1 MVTGI
6 LTQDNIA
13 SFILDESG
21 DRHFEDRII
30 WDGYLAHW
38 SGVKVHARE
47 LEQHDYKNN
56 EPIIIIWPVETR
68 STEPFVEL
76 YYNERLTKYFVS
88 FLGHTAVNVNGS
100 IFNFSHLMNENEIM
114 EKEEYFFRPALG
126 EFAPSP
132 NNGLFEILED
142 GRVFYDK
149 FGRNFMRTIHRIRIF
164 GLDTEKMMATLKQS
178 LDIILNTPPN
188 PKEPDK
194 YKDFS
199 IVSNNCATIIR
210 DVFNQCGF
218 PEIKGRFPR
227 DLFVNTTYHL
237 FCHPELDVQYAKL
250 PQLFVPEAPMSMVSP
265 LLNFRNY
272 FRKNELRIFETS

>member
-6 LTQDNIA
+6 LTQDNNT

-30 WDGYLAHW
+30 WSGYLTHW
-38 SGVKVHARE
+38 SGEKIHARE
-47 LEQHDYKNN
+47 LEQHDYENN
-56 EPIIIIWPVETR
+56 EPIIILWPIE
-68 STEPFVEL
+68 SSLNEPFVDL

-88 FLGHTAVNVNGS
+88 FLGHTAINVNGS

-164 GLDTEKMMATLKQS
+164 GLDTEKMMAVLKKS
-178 LDIILNTPPN
+178 LDIILNTTPN

-194 YKDFS
+194 YKDFN

-227 DLFVNTTYHL
+227 DLFVNTAYHL
-237 FCHPELDVQYAKL
+237 FCHPELNVQYTKL
-250 PQLFVPEAPMSMVSP
+250 PQLFVPEAPMSRLSP
-265 LLNFRNY
+265 LLNFWNY
-272 FRKNELRIFETS
+272 FRKNELRIFESS

>member
-30 WDGYLAHW
+30 WNGYLAHW
-38 SGVKVHARE
+38 SGEKVFARE
-47 LEQHDYKNN
+47 LEQHDYENN
-56 EPIIIIWPVETR
+56 EPIIIIWPVESSPTK
-68 STEPFVEL
+68 PFVDL

-88 FLGHTAVNVNGS
+88 YLGHTAVNVNGS

-114 EKEEYFFRPALG
+114 GKEEYFYRPALG

-164 GLDTEKMMATLKQS
+164 GLDTEKMMAAFKQS
-178 LDIILNTPPN
+178 LDVILNTPPH
-188 PKEPDK
+188 PKEPEK

-218 PEIKGRFPR
+218 PEIKGSFPR
-227 DLFVNTTYHL
+227 DLFVNTAYHL

-250 PQLFVPEAPMSMVSP
+250 PQLLVPEAPMSVVSP

-272 FRKNELRIFETS
+272 FRKNELRIFESS

>member
-6 LTQDNIA
+6 LTQDNNA

-30 WDGYLAHW
+30 WNGYLAHW
-38 SGVKVHARE
+38 SGEKVYARE
-47 LEQHDYKNN
+47 LEQHDYENN
-56 EPIIIIWPVETR
+56 EPIIIIWPVESS
-68 STEPFVEL
+68 STEPFVDL

-100 IFNFSHLMNENEIM
+100 IFNFSHLMHENEIM

-164 GLDTEKMMATLKQS
+164 GLDTEKMMAALKQS
-178 LDIILNTPPN
+178 LDVILNTPPN

-199 IVSNNCATIIR
+199 IISNNCATIIR

-237 FCHPELDVQYAKL
+237 FCHPELDIQYAKL

-265 LLNFRNY
+265 KLNIRN
-272 FRKNELRIFETS
+272 

>member
-1 MVTGI
+1 M
-6 LTQDNIA
+6 
-13 SFILDESG
+13 
-21 DRHFEDRII
+21 
-30 WDGYLAHW
+30 
-38 SGVKVHARE
+38 HARE
-47 LEQHDYKNN
+47 LEQHDYENN
-56 EPIIIIWPVETR
+56 EPIIIIWPVESSPTK
-68 STEPFVEL
+68 PFVDL

-88 FLGHTAVNVNGS
+88 YLGHTAVNVNGS

-114 EKEEYFFRPALG
+114 EKEEYFYRPALG

-164 GLDTEKMMATLKQS
+164 GLDTEKMMAAFKQS
-178 LDIILNTPPN
+178 LDVILNTPPH
-188 PKEPDK
+188 PKEPEK

-237 FCHPELDVQYAKL
+237 FCHPELDVQYEKL

-272 FRKNELRIFETS
+272 FRKNELRIFESS

>member
-1 MVTGI
+1 
-6 LTQDNIA
+6 
-13 SFILDESG
+13 
-21 DRHFEDRII
+21 
-30 WDGYLAHW
+30 
-38 SGVKVHARE
+38 
-47 LEQHDYKNN
+47 
-56 EPIIIIWPVETR
+56 
-68 STEPFVEL
+68 
-76 YYNERLTKYFVS
+76 
-88 FLGHTAVNVNGS
+88 
-100 IFNFSHLMNENEIM
+100 
-114 EKEEYFFRPALG
+114 
-126 EFAPSP
+126 
-132 NNGLFEILED
+132 
-142 GRVFYDK
+142 
-149 FGRNFMRTIHRIRIF
+149 MRTIHRIRIF

-272 FRKNELRIFETS
+272 FRKNELRIFESS

>member
-6 LTQDNIA
+6 LTQDNNA

-30 WDGYLAHW
+30 WNGYLAHW
-38 SGVKVHARE
+38 SGEKVHARE
-47 LEQHDYKNN
+47 LEQHDYENN

-68 STEPFVEL
+68 STEPFVDL

-114 EKEEYFFRPALG
+114 DKEEYFYRPALG

-272 FRKNELRIFETS
+272 FRKNELRIFESS

>member
-6 LTQDNIA
+6 LTQDNNT

-30 WDGYLAHW
+30 WSGYLTHW
-38 SGVKVHARE
+38 SGEKIHARE
-47 LEQHDYKNN
+47 LEQHDYENN
-56 EPIIIIWPVETR
+56 EPIIILWPIE
-68 STEPFVEL
+68 SSLNEPFVDL

-88 FLGHTAVNVNGS
+88 FLGHTAINVNGS

-164 GLDTEKMMATLKQS
+164 GLDTEKMMAVLKKS
-178 LDIILNTPPN
+178 LDIILNTTPN

-194 YKDFS
+194 YKDFN

-227 DLFVNTTYHL
+227 DLFVNTAYHL

-250 PQLFVPEAPMSMVSP
+250 PQLFVPEAPMSRLSP
-265 LLNFRNY
+265 LLNFWNY
-272 FRKNELRIFETS
+272 FRKNELRIFESS

>member
-21 DRHFEDRII
+21 DRRFEDRII

-47 LEQHDYKNN
+47 LEQHDYTNN

-68 STEPFVEL
+68 STEPFVDL

-114 EKEEYFFRPALG
+114 DKEEYFYRPALG

-272 FRKNELRIFETS
+272 FRKNELRIFESS

>member
-6 LTQDNIA
+6 LTQYQIA

-30 WDGYLAHW
+30 WNGYLAHW
-38 SGVKVHARE
+38 SGEKVHARE
-47 LEQHDYKNN
+47 LEQHDYENN

-68 STEPFVEL
+68 STAPFVDL
-76 YYNERLTKYFVS
+76 YYNERLTKYFIS

-114 EKEEYFFRPALG
+114 EKEEYFYRPALG

-178 LDIILNTPPN
+178 LDVILNTTPN

-272 FRKNELRIFETS
+272 FRKNELRIFESS

>member
-30 WDGYLAHW
+30 WNGYLAHW
-38 SGVKVHARE
+38 SGEKVHARE
-47 LEQHDYKNN
+47 LEQHDYENN

-68 STEPFVEL
+68 STEPFVDL

-114 EKEEYFFRPALG
+114 EKEEYFYRPALG

-250 PQLFVPEAPMSMVSP
+250 PQLFVTEAPMSMVSP
-265 LLNFRNY
+265 SLNFWNY
-272 FRKNELRIFETS
+272 FRKNELRIFESS

>member
-6 LTQDNIA
+6 LTQDNNT

-30 WDGYLAHW
+30 WSGYLTHW
-38 SGVKVHARE
+38 SGEKIHARE
-47 LEQHDYKNN
+47 LEQHDYENN
-56 EPIIIIWPVETR
+56 EPIIILWPIE
-68 STEPFVEL
+68 SSLNEPFVDL

-88 FLGHTAVNVNGS
+88 FLGHTAINVNGS

-164 GLDTEKMMATLKQS
+164 GLDTEKMMAVLKKS
-178 LDIILNTPPN
+178 LDIILNTSPN

-194 YKDFS
+194 YRDFN

-227 DLFVNTTYHL
+227 DLFVNTAYHL
-237 FCHPELDVQYAKL
+237 FCHPELDVQYTKL
-250 PQLFVPEAPMSMVSP
+250 PQLFVPEAPMSRLSP
-265 LLNFRNY
+265 LLNFWNY
-272 FRKNELRIFETS
+272 FRKNELRIFESS

>member
-6 LTQDNIA
+6 LTQVNHA

-30 WDGYLAHW
+30 WNGYLAHW
-38 SGVKVHARE
+38 SGEKVHARE
-47 LEQHDYKNN
+47 LKQHDYENN
-56 EPIIIIWPVETR
+56 EPIIIIWPVESS
-68 STEPFVEL
+68 STEPFVDL

-88 FLGHTAVNVNGS
+88 YLGHTAVNVNGS
-100 IFNFSHLMNENEIM
+100 IFNFSQLMNENEIM
-114 EKEEYFFRPALG
+114 DKEEYFYRPALG

-164 GLDTEKMMATLKQS
+164 GLDTEKMLAALTQS
-178 LDIILNTPPN
+178 LDIILNTPLN
-188 PKEPDK
+188 PKEPEK

-218 PEIKGRFPR
+218 PKIKGRFPR

-237 FCHPELDVQYAKL
+237 FCHPELDVQYSKL
-250 PQLFVPEAPMSMVSP
+250 PQLFVPEAPMSVVSP

-272 FRKNELRIFETS
+272 FRKNELRIFESS

>member
-6 LTQDNIA
+6 LTQDNNT

-21 DRHFEDRII
+21 VHHFEDRII
-30 WDGYLAHW
+30 WSGYLTHW
-38 SGVKVHARE
+38 SGEKIHARE
-47 LEQHDYKNN
+47 LEQHDYENN
-56 EPIIIIWPVETR
+56 EPIIILWPIE
-68 STEPFVEL
+68 SSLNEPFVDL

-88 FLGHTAVNVNGS
+88 FLGHTAINVNGS

-132 NNGLFEILED
+132 NNGLFEILEN

-164 GLDTEKMMATLKQS
+164 GLDTEKMMAVLKKS
-178 LDIILNTPPN
+178 LDIILNTSPN

-194 YKDFS
+194 YRDFN

-227 DLFVNTTYHL
+227 DLFVNTAYHL
-237 FCHPELDVQYAKL
+237 FCHPKLDVQYAKL
-250 PQLFVPEAPMSMVSP
+250 PQLFVPEAPMSRLSP
-265 LLNFRNY
+265 LINFWNY
-272 FRKNELRIFETS
+272 FRKNELRIFESS

>member
-6 LTQDNIA
+6 LTQDNNA

-30 WDGYLAHW
+30 WNGYLAHW
-38 SGVKVHARE
+38 SGEKVHARE
-47 LEQHDYKNN
+47 LEQHDYENN

-68 STEPFVEL
+68 STEPFVDL
-76 YYNERLTKYFVS
+76 YYNERLIKYFVS

-114 EKEEYFFRPALG
+114 EKEEYFYRPALG

-164 GLDTEKMMATLKQS
+164 GLNTEKMMATLKQS

-272 FRKNELRIFETS
+272 FRKNELRIFESS

>member
-6 LTQDNIA
+6 LTQDNNA
-13 SFILDESG
+13 SFILDENG
-21 DRHFEDRII
+21 DHYFEDRII
-30 WDGYLAHW
+30 WNGYLAHW
-38 SGVKVHARE
+38 SGEKVHARE
-47 LEQHDYKNN
+47 LEQHDYENN
-56 EPIIIIWPVETR
+56 EPIIIIWPVEST
-68 STEPFVEL
+68 STEPFVDL

-114 EKEEYFFRPALG
+114 EKEEYFYRPALG

-164 GLDTEKMMATLKQS
+164 GLDTEKMMAALKQS
-178 LDIILNTPPN
+178 LDVILNTPPN

-265 LLNFRNY
+265 LLNFWNY
-272 FRKNELRIFETS
+272 FRKNELRIFESS

>member
-56 EPIIIIWPVETR
+56 EPIIIIWPVESS
-68 STEPFVEL
+68 STEPFVDL
-76 YYNERLTKYFVS
+76 YYNERLTKYFIS

-114 EKEEYFFRPALG
+114 DKEEYFYRPALG

-149 FGRNFMRTIHRIRIF
+149 FGRNFMRTVHRIRIF
-164 GLDTEKMMATLKQS
+164 GLDTEKMMATLKHS
-178 LDIILNTPPN
+178 LDVILNTPPH
-188 PKEPDK
+188 PKEPEK

-272 FRKNELRIFETS
+272 FRKNELRIFESS

>member
-1 MVTGI
+1 MFNKAQIQLKTPEQFAIMRKAGRVVALCLEEI
-6 LTQDNIA
+6 KTQIKPGMTTLDLDLIA
-13 SFILDESG
+13 
-21 DRHFEDRII
+21 R
-30 WDGYLAHW
+30 
-38 SGVKVHARE
+38 
-47 LEQHDYKNN
+47 
-56 EPIIIIWPVETR
+56 
-68 STEPFVEL
+68 
-76 YYNERLTKYFVS
+76 
-88 FLGHTAVNVNGS
+88 
-100 IFNFSHLMNENEIM
+100 EIM
-114 EKEEYFFRPALG
+114 EKEEYFYRPALG

-164 GLDTEKMMATLKQS
+164 GLDTEKMMTTLKQS
-178 LDIILNTPPN
+178 LDVILNTPPN
-188 PKEPDK
+188 PKEPEK

-199 IVSNNCATIIR
+199 IVSNNCATIIQ

-250 PQLFVPEAPMSMVSP
+250 PQLLVPEAPMSVVSP

-272 FRKNELRIFETS
+272 FRKNELRIFESS

>member
-68 STEPFVEL
+68 STEPFVDL

-114 EKEEYFFRPALG
+114 DKEEYFYRPALG

>member
-6 LTQDNIA
+6 LTQDNNT

-21 DRHFEDRII
+21 DHHFEDRII
-30 WDGYLAHW
+30 WSGYLTHW
-38 SGVKVHARE
+38 SGEKIHARE
-47 LEQHDYKNN
+47 LEQHDYENN
-56 EPIIIIWPVETR
+56 EPIIILWPIE
-68 STEPFVEL
+68 SSLNEPFVDL

-88 FLGHTAVNVNGS
+88 FLGHTAINVNGS

-132 NNGLFEILED
+132 NNGLFEILEN

-164 GLDTEKMMATLKQS
+164 GLDTEKMMAVLKKS
-178 LDIILNTPPN
+178 LDIILNTTPN

-194 YKDFS
+194 YKDFN

-227 DLFVNTTYHL
+227 DLFVNTAYHL
-237 FCHPELDVQYAKL
+237 FCHPELNVQYTKL
-250 PQLFVPEAPMSMVSP
+250 PQLFVPEAPMSRLSP
-265 LLNFRNY
+265 LLNFWNY
-272 FRKNELRIFETS
+272 FRKNELRIFESS

>member
-1 MVTGI
+1 MITGI

-100 IFNFSHLMNENEIM
+100 IFNFSHLMHENEIM
-114 EKEEYFFRPALG
+114 EKEEYFYRPALG

-178 LDIILNTPPN
+178 LDVILNTPPN
-188 PKEPDK
+188 PKEPEK

-272 FRKNELRIFETS
+272 FRKNELRIFESS

>member
-6 LTQDNIA
+6 LIQDNIA

-30 WDGYLAHW
+30 WNGYLVHW
-38 SGVKVHARE
+38 SGEKVHARE
-47 LEQHDYKNN
+47 LEQHDYENN
-56 EPIIIIWPVETR
+56 EPIIIICSVESI
-68 STEPFVEL
+68 STKLFVDL

-88 FLGHTAVNVNGS
+88 FLGHTAVNVNGA

-114 EKEEYFFRPALG
+114 EKEEYFYRPALG
-126 EFAPSP
+126 EFARSP
-132 NNGLFEILED
+132 NNSLFKILED

-164 GLDTEKMMATLKQS
+164 GLDTDKMMTTLKQS
-178 LDIILNTPPN
+178 LDVILNTSPN
-188 PKEPDK
+188 PKEPEK

-237 FCHPELDVQYAKL
+237 FWHPELDVQYAKL

-272 FRKNELRIFETS
+272 FRNNELRIFESS

>member
-1 MVTGI
+1 M
-6 LTQDNIA
+6 D
-13 SFILDESG
+13 
-21 DRHFEDRII
+21 
-30 WDGYLAHW
+30 
-38 SGVKVHARE
+38 
-47 LEQHDYKNN
+47 
-56 EPIIIIWPVETR
+56 
-68 STEPFVEL
+68 L
-76 YYNERLTKYFVS
+76 YYNERPTKYFVS
-88 FLGHTAVNVNGS
+88 YLGHTAVNVNGS
-100 IFNFSHLMNENEIM
+100 IFNFSHLMHENEIM
-114 EKEEYFFRPALG
+114 EKEEYFYRPALG

-164 GLDTEKMMATLKQS
+164 GLDTEKMMTTLKQS
-178 LDIILNTPPN
+178 LDVILNTLPN
-188 PKEPDK
+188 PKEPEK

-237 FCHPELDVQYAKL
+237 FWHPELDVQYAKL

-272 FRKNELRIFETS
+272 FRNNELRIFESS

>member
-6 LTQDNIA
+6 LTQDNNT

-30 WDGYLAHW
+30 WSGYLTHW
-38 SGVKVHARE
+38 SGEKIHARE
-47 LEQHDYKNN
+47 LEQHDYENN
-56 EPIIIIWPVETR
+56 EPIIILWPIE
-68 STEPFVEL
+68 SSLNEPFVDL

-88 FLGHTAVNVNGS
+88 FLGHTAINVNGS

-149 FGRNFMRTIHRIRIF
+149 FGRNFMRRIHRIRIF
-164 GLDTEKMMATLKQS
+164 GLDTEKMMAVLKKS
-178 LDIILNTPPN
+178 LDIILNTTPN

-194 YKDFS
+194 YKDFN

-227 DLFVNTTYHL
+227 DLFVNTAYHL
-237 FCHPELDVQYAKL
+237 FCHPELDIQYAKL
-250 PQLFVPEAPMSMVSP
+250 PQLFVPEAPMSRLSP
-265 LLNFRNY
+265 LLNFWNY
-272 FRKNELRIFETS
+272 FRKNELRIFESS

>member
-1 MVTGI
+1 M
-6 LTQDNIA
+6 
-13 SFILDESG
+13 
-21 DRHFEDRII
+21 
-30 WDGYLAHW
+30 
-38 SGVKVHARE
+38 HARE
-47 LEQHDYKNN
+47 LEQHDYENN
-56 EPIIIIWPVETR
+56 EPIIIIWPVESS
-68 STEPFVEL
+68 STEPFVDL

-88 FLGHTAVNVNGS
+88 YLGHTAVNVNGS

-114 EKEEYFFRPALG
+114 EKEEYFYRPALG

-164 GLDTEKMMATLKQS
+164 GLDTEKMMAALKQS
-178 LDIILNTPPN
+178 LDVILNTPPN

-199 IVSNNCATIIR
+199 IISNNCATIIR

-237 FCHPELDVQYAKL
+237 FWHPELDVQYAKL

-265 LLNFRNY
+265 LLNFWNY
-272 FRKNELRIFETS
+272 FRKNELRIFESS

>member
-21 DRHFEDRII
+21 YRHFEDRII
-30 WDGYLAHW
+30 WNGYLAHW

-47 LEQHDYKNN
+47 LEQHDYENN
-56 EPIIIIWPVETR
+56 EPIIIIWPVEST
-68 STEPFVEL
+68 STEPFVDL

-114 EKEEYFFRPALG
+114 GKEEYFYRPALG

-164 GLDTEKMMATLKQS
+164 GLDTEKMMAAFKQS
-178 LDIILNTPPN
+178 LDVILNTPSH
-188 PKEPDK
+188 PKEPEK

-218 PEIKGRFPR
+218 PEIKGSFPR

-250 PQLFVPEAPMSMVSP
+250 PQLLVPEAPMSVVSP

-272 FRKNELRIFETS
+272 FRKNELRIFDSS

>member
-6 LTQDNIA
+6 LTQDNNT

-30 WDGYLAHW
+30 WSGYLTHW
-38 SGVKVHARE
+38 SGEKIHARE
-47 LEQHDYKNN
+47 LEQHDYENN
-56 EPIIIIWPVETR
+56 EPIIILWPIE
-68 STEPFVEL
+68 SSLNEPFVDL

-88 FLGHTAVNVNGS
+88 FLGHAAINVNGS

-142 GRVFYDK
+142 DRVFYDK

-164 GLDTEKMMATLKQS
+164 GLDTEKMMAVLKKS
-178 LDIILNTPPN
+178 LDIILNTTPN

-194 YKDFS
+194 YKDFN

-227 DLFVNTTYHL
+227 DLFVNTAYHL
-237 FCHPELDVQYAKL
+237 FCHPELDVQYEKL
-250 PQLFVPEAPMSMVSP
+250 PQLFVPEAPMSRVSP
-265 LLNFRNY
+265 LLNIWNY
-272 FRKNELRIFETS
+272 FRKNELRIFESS